1 MKITIE
7 LDTLELRT
15 EELKSALR
23 TLLTGP
29 QTPQSGHWIFEGPAP
44 ETTTIP
50 RNTPITTTGPTGIG
64 IGSATISSEAPPPAP
79 TQPVE
84 VSPQQTFTAEA
95 NTHTLEEV
103 RATLAAL
110 NKAGKRA
117 QVKAL
122 LQEFGT
128 EKLTEVDPG
137 YYPAL
142 MQKAE
147 AL

>member
-84 VSPQQTFTAEA
+84 VSPQQPETEQRTNDTAYEEA
-95 NTHTLEEV
+95 KARVAETPWLHTGSSTHTLEQV

-122 LQEFGT
+122 LKEF
-128 EKLTEVDPG
+128 
-137 YYPAL
+137 
-142 MQKAE
+142 
-147 AL
+147 